1 MSTVKKQFTFSKMAL
16 EFVKHPMPD
25 QPLEKTFDAF
35 FFIHNFLLQSFFAL
49 PSMACLAIKFVF
61 LKNHDFCMIS

>member
-35 FFIHNFLLQSFFAL
+35 FFIHNFLLQHFCFTFYGM
-49 PSMACLAIKFVF
+49 PCNKVCF
-61 LKNHDFCMIS
+61 LKES